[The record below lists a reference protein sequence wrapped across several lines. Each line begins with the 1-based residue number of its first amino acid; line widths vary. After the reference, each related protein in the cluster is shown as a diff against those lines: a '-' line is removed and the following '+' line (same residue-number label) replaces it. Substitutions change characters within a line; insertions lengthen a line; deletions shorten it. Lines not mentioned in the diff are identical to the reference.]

1 MARALIGKWGRN
13 LAVRISADIA
23 KAVRLEAG
31 AQVEV
36 EARDGT
42 VVIRPVEA
50 ERDLK
55 ALFAAKTPEQWRD
68 EYAGA
73 FDWGA
78 DRGREAVTE

>member
-1 MARALIGKWGRN
+1 MAHAIVGKWGRN
-13 LAVRISADIA
+13 LAVRISSDIA
-23 KAVRLEAG
+23 KAVRIQSG
-31 AQVEV
+31 ARVEV

-42 VVIRPVEA
+42 VVIRPVDENL
-50 ERDLK
+50 DLE
-55 ALFAAKTPEQWRD
+55 ALFAAKTPEQWRG